1 MAWSIKKSYL
11 DKIELQYENETYL
24 IESLESRYIHYF
36 LFQILGLILVNE
48 KEKLEESHKSEMMIN
63 NTQKTLN

>member
-24 IESLESRYIHYF
+24 IESLESRYRHYF
-36 LFQILGLILVNE
+36 LFTILGLYQDNE
-48 KEKLEESHKSEMMIN
+48 KEKLEKKELISIMNK
-63 NTQKTLN
+63 